1 MKQIP
6 LLLLI
11 GFALSLCNL
20 SNKTKRF
27 GTPTSGD
34 VDATPEHAQLTAA
47 QAAALA
53 GGQTVSWDRQGISW
67 SVPPKWTR
75 ISDDANNFTWH
86 SSGSGDAANLIGT
99 VSAGMA
105 DNFPTEISLK
115 ETYNGAKTR
124 MKNGELDEL
133 RWLEIDGVKGVQ
145 FRESNPEKTDAIR
158 RMQWIAFRKFA
169 GQTQQVNITLS
180 SSGKGF
186 PNHEDEMY
194 GVLFSMK
201 LGHD

>member
-6 LLLLI
+6 LLLLL

-20 SNKTKRF
+20 TNRTKKS
-27 GTPTSGD
+27 GSTTSGD
-34 VDATPEHAQLTAA
+34 IDAIPEHAQLTAA
-47 QAAALA
+47 QTAALA
-53 GGQTVSWDRQGISW
+53 GGQTGSWDRQGISW

-75 ISDDANNFTWH
+75 ISNDANNFTWH
-86 SSGSGDAANLIGT
+86 SSGGDAANLIVT

-105 DNFPTEISLK
+105 DNFPTEVSLK

-145 FRESNPEKTDAIR
+145 FRESNPERPDGIR

-169 GQTQQVNITLS
+169 GQTQQLNITLS
-180 SSGKGF
+180 STGKGF
-186 PNHEDEMY
+186 PGRENEMY

-201 LGHD
+201 VAHE